1 MSQRE
6 EVDRRRIEQFLTALG
21 LRFKRAGRVYLV
33 GGTTLVWEGLRMGAL
48 IWINWSRTLR
58 RSCRASRPT
67 A

>member
-33 GGTTLVWEGLRMGAL
+33 GGTTLL